1 MKSFKYISTNYK
13 NFRDNEKCLLS
24 KKFKIRKQFTEN
36 EIGILSYDRVKKGNM
51 YGKINAII
59 LSISGT
65 SYKIKIVKD
74 YNILNLYE
82 NDIYMVDYRLLSKCS
97 HQAWNKLLAKDL
109 NNNLDSNYDDIL
121 DSEGSLEETEIDFI
135 NNNKNE
141 FN

>member
-1 MKSFKYISTNYK
+1 
-13 NFRDNEKCLLS
+13 
-24 KKFKIRKQFTEN
+24 
-36 EIGILSYDRVKKGNM
+36 
-51 YGKINAII
+51 
-59 LSISGT
+59 
-65 SYKIKIVKD
+65 
-74 YNILNLYE
+74 
-82 NDIYMVDYRLLSKCS
+82 MVDYRLLSKCS